1 MQRYNLPSADTIIH
15 ELLNDWEKGHKLPD
29 MVWGDRL
36 TQYLSE
42 RLNQDGSQA
51 YCFNPDYVR
60 SVVRQR
66 ANWRYYP
73 DMDLYRVEKTY
84 RKRGYTPLPSRVS
97 VSAS

>member
-1 MQRYNLPSADTIIH
+1 MRRYTLPSADNIIH
-15 ELLNDWEKGHKLPD
+15 ELLNEWEKGHKLPD
-29 MVWGDRL
+29 MVWGDHL

-66 ANWRYYP
+66 PNWRYYP
-73 DMDLYRVEKTY
+73 DMDLYRVEKSH
-84 RKRGYTPLPSRVS
+84 RKREYASFPRRA
-97 VSAS
+97 SAS